1 MSFNIEK
8 ENSPKTLFVNSLE
21 TSNED
26 DIFRVSRNTDTF
38 MSEEP
43 SNQTPDIGL
52 DFLTGPDNASEPEQ
66 EDPESDT
73 QQSEYQDH
81 MMNEYNPNSNNEPE
95 LSYEDLQQRKAFA
108 LYNLNRYKSQ
118 GYVLSRHFTTSHS
131 LEELECEV
139 LRIEKERD
147 LDNGLRHCKDV
158 MLVFTKAVET
168 VNTNY
173 GPNWIKLNGWSKFI
187 LEEYKTHK
195 YDDCFI
201 KLWQKYSAKLPD
213 SPEFTLIW
221 LLGCSAFTFH
231 MAQLAAEDEMSRR
244 KANSI
249 PEMKQPSTNYDD
261 LMKEMEDMSDTSSQT
276 SEMSVV
282 DAGISVSIPD
292 LNTPKK
298 KRGRPKKT
306 F

>member
-8 ENSPKTLFVNSLE
+8 ENSPKTLFVNSLQS
-21 TSNED
+21 SNED
-26 DIFRVSRNTDTF
+26 DIFRVSRNTDNF
-38 MSEEP
+38 MSEEQP
-43 SNQTPDIGL
+43 QETPDIGL
-52 DFLTGPDNASEPEQ
+52 DFLTGPNQDTQSEPKEGSLYEQ
-66 EDPESDT
+66 DS
-73 QQSEYQDH
+73 QQDCL
-81 MMNEYNPNSNNEPE
+81 MNEYNPNSNNEPE

-244 KANSI
+244 KVNSV

-276 SEMSVV
+276 SEVSGV
-282 DAGISVSIPD
+282 DTGISVSIPD
-292 LNTPKK
+292 PNTPKK

-306 F
+306 L